1 MCCMPLEIF
10 ADRAVFR
17 LERRMSDGTYT
28 RMVPHYRVAPTIS
41 GALPPPCWRS
51 WLTWLYDAGL
61 DLQRNWTENHEIQ
74 PRDKQVKLV
83 GAVVLH
89 RAQCGGYRRCHLH
102 ENSSVWFS
110 CVLRGDAER
119 IEVGAGSNIQDG
131 TVMHADPGF
140 PWWSVKCDCQPQC
153 HVARLHHRRRLLV
166 GINAVVLNGAKVGK
180 GCLIGANA
188 LVTEGMVIPDGSLV
202 LGSPAKIRTQ
212 LSDAQRLAL
221 MHNAD
226 HYMGNARNFNAGLQ
240 VQE

>member
-1 MCCMPLEIF
+1 MKYSL
-10 ADRAVFR
+10 
-17 LERRMSDGTYT
+17 G
-28 RMVPHYRVAPTIS
+28 
-41 GALPPPCWRS
+41 
-51 WLTWLYDAGL
+51 
-61 DLQRNWTENHEIQ
+61 
-74 PRDKQVKLV
+74 DKQVKLV
-83 GAVVLH
+83 GAGHFIAPNAAVIGDVT
-89 RAQCGGYRRCHLH
+89 LH

-140 PWWSVKCDCQPQC
+140 PMVVGKNVTVG
-153 HVARLHHRRRLLV
+153 HNAMLHGCTIGDGSLV

-180 GCLIGANA
+180 GCLVGANA

-202 LGSPAKIRTQ
+202 LGSPAKIRSQ
-212 LSDAQRLAL
+212 LSEAQRLAL